1 MRYLAIR
8 NGVRNLF
15 TNFDSFWDLF
25 TKVVWP
31 ALIGYAA
38 YLHRRLD
45 SQQDRINALQQEHYE
60 QRVEISRTFATHESV
75 TQLESKVVSMLN
87 RIDDKVTRILEDKS

>member
-1 MRYLAIR
+1 MHAAFVD
-8 NGVRNLF
+8 GVRNLF

-25 TKVVWP
+25 TKVIWP
-31 ALIGYAA
+31 ALIGYGA
-38 YLHRRLD
+38 YLHRRIDGQHERINLL
-45 SQQDRINALQQEHYE
+45 QQDHYE

-87 RIDDKVTRILEDKS
+87 RIDDKVTRILEDKN